1 MVGNLNNE
9 VGDLQRNLE
18 GKERYIE
25 RLKYESKKLVA
36 YYRKLAAEQKQTFRE
51 EKLSLEK
58 KIKIKDEDLLLVE
71 KEMEELTTKKNH
83 LENVV
88 TLKLNVICKRDN
100 EIEEKE
106 QEVADAIE
114 ESNRLRLEI
123 DALQQYG
130 KGMVENKDMS
140 KKMEILEDKLAEK
153 ENTIMNLRKK
163 NTMTRGEIKE
173 ELGKITKG
181 QEKKTG

>member
-1 MVGNLNNE
+1 
-9 VGDLQRNLE
+9 
-18 GKERYIE
+18 
-25 RLKYESKKLVA
+25 
-36 YYRKLAAEQKQTFRE
+36 
-51 EKLSLEK
+51 
-58 KIKIKDEDLLLVE
+58 
-71 KEMEELTTKKNH
+71 
-83 LENVV
+83 VV

-140 KKMEILEDKLAEK
+140 LLTYDNRRQVSCFHISNVQYIFLFLLDSFANHLLHYSNFQPMIFPP
-153 ENTIMNLRKK
+153 TID
-163 NTMTRGEIKE
+163 
-173 ELGKITKG
+173 
-181 QEKKTG
+181 